1 MGPLPPVQATGGS
14 IAYSRYFK
22 PQHLAMRPCNA
33 YVRFAPLPMML
44 SPPSS
49 HMRTPH
55 AQIHTR
61 EHTRHLIESNDSFIA
76 AQRNSVI
83 VPLFPEID
91 WQHKNK
97 TFTLNA
103 TSPPPAFPG
112 CVAGAQEEP
121 RVAAGS
127 TYGNGFGRASCLFFT
142 ARVCGTIGTGS
153 GALGNFGWKFICF
166 PAGVLY
172 IRVCVCVSCSS
183 RRMLQIESGAM
194 ELTMGQIE
202 QSSSS
207 S

>member
-1 MGPLPPVQATGGS
+1 MTLLS
-14 IAYSRYFK
+14 RHSEIASSYRCFRK
-22 PQHLAMRPCNA
+22 LIGNIKIR
-33 YVRFAPLPMML
+33 L
-44 SPPSS
+44 SPS
-49 HMRTPH
+49 T
-55 AQIHTR
+55 Q
-61 EHTRHLIESNDSFIA
+61 L
-76 AQRNSVI
+76 
-83 VPLFPEID
+83 PL
-91 WQHKNK
+91 
-97 TFTLNA
+97 L
-103 TSPPPAFPG
+103 PAFPG